1 MIWSI
6 SYRPFDLS
14 IQMRISI
21 YDWNRIF
28 RNKVIDGFHLVYCEC
43 ITWYKQYF
51 VYFQCIQVTEGVKIE
66 SQIFFELVSFIS
78 RLAQIKVQPEK
89 MSDLSIFQ
97 QESDTS
103 VSPSGKATSEGLF
116 NEGSDGRTTVDFSTT
131 NWIMIF
137 AFSDF
142 NEYAFNAIYMPF
154 LQNRNELKKI
164 YLIDI
169 KDECWKTFMRIFD
182 YKWNICLVGQTFG
195 NLKALKSMI
204 VIGFAALISI
214 FILLCLFQ
222 I

>member
-103 VSPSGKATSEGLF
+103 VSPSGKGFTVKQLQKVSSTKDPTVEQQLISQQLIELWFMPFQISMSMHSMQSTCHFYKIGMSSRKYTLSISKTSVEKSSWEFSITSEISAWLVKP
-116 NEGSDGRTTVDFSTT
+116 SV
-131 NWIMIF
+131 I
-137 AFSDF
+137 
-142 NEYAFNAIYMPF
+142 
-154 LQNRNELKKI
+154 
-164 YLIDI
+164 
-169 KDECWKTFMRIFD
+169 WK
-182 YKWNICLVGQTFG
+182 L
-195 NLKALKSMI
+195 
-204 VIGFAALISI
+204 
-214 FILLCLFQ
+214 
-222 I
+222 